1 MAGTLVVAGYVVLG
15 LLAHWPLF
23 PGDPT
28 RVYLSCDCGD
38 MAQTVWFMAWTPH
51 AILTG
56 HNPLFTHAMNYPV
69 GVNLAQNTLMPLLGL
84 LAAPI
89 TATLGPVATANFWM
103 VLAMPLSATSAYL
116 VLRHWRLRVP
126 AAALGGLLFGFS
138 PYLVGQGVGH
148 LDLTFVA
155 LVPLIVLAIVELA
168 GMPAHPVRLG
178 ALLALVVVAQFF
190 VSPEVLVTVLILSAV
205 GVVAAGIRLAV
216 SDRAALTR
224 RIVPMALGLG
234 VAVVVVGAVLA
245 YPAWFELAGPH
256 HFVGPAQGPH
266 NIYRAD
272 LADFV
277 VPSPFQWLAPGG
289 LRAWG
294 VRLTH
299 LVGIE
304 DGAYLGVPVL
314 LLAVWIAWRSRGAV
328 RTQVVVVVGLAAAI
342 LSLGPHLVVDGHA
355 TGVPL
360 PFLLLS
366 HLPGISSILPIR
378 ISFETDAA
386 LAALLAFAVDDQ
398 WRRAEARG
406 PRRRHAPAGGRR
418 GRGQGELGPDRR
430 RSRGRA
436 GWSGP
441 GRAGWSGPGR
451 AGWRGTARQGTAW
464 LFTAAVLAVTGIT
477 LAPRW
482 PDASA
487 PATTAPAALAHLPAG
502 TVRSAGSVHSTD
514 STGARAPVVLTYPLA
529 VYPEDQA
536 LAWQA
541 GSDFRF
547 DLIGSYALVPHPPT
561 GTATAYPSV
570 LRPPDVEAFLGTMER
585 AQLYRYAVAPPLDAT
600 LIHDTTV
607 FLHRYAVAVVAV
619 DRRTRNAGP
628 VARLFTLAI
637 GRPPHRVGRL
647 DVWKVDFPASPRRAA
662 ARGTG

>member
-1 MAGTLVVAGYVVLG
+1 
-15 LLAHWPLF
+15 
-23 PGDPT
+23 
-28 RVYLSCDCGD
+28 
-38 MAQTVWFMAWTPH
+38 
-51 AILTG
+51 
-56 HNPLFTHAMNYPV
+56 
-69 GVNLAQNTLMPLLGL
+69 
-84 LAAPI
+84 
-89 TATLGPVATANFWM
+89 
-103 VLAMPLSATSAYL
+103 
-116 VLRHWRLRVP
+116 
-126 AAALGGLLFGFS
+126 
-138 PYLVGQGVGH
+138 
-148 LDLTFVA
+148 
-155 LVPLIVLAIVELA
+155 
-168 GMPAHPVRLG
+168 
-178 ALLALVVVAQFF
+178 VVVAQFF

-205 GVVAAGIRLAV
+205 GVVAAAIRLGV
-216 SDRAALTR
+216 CDRAALTR

-430 RSRGRA
+430 RSR
-436 GWSGP
+436 
-441 GRAGWSGPGR
+441 

-477 LAPRW
+477 LAPKW
-482 PDASA
+482 PDTSA

-502 TVRSAGSVHSTD
+502 TVRSAGSVRSTD

-561 GTATAYPSV
+561 GTAMAYPSV

-585 AQLYRYAVAPPLDAT
+585 AQLYRYAVAPPLDTT

>member
-1 MAGTLVVAGYVVLG
+1 VSGPADETPPGRTTPLAGRPVAAGTLVVVGYVVLG

-28 RVYLSCDCGD
+28 RVYLGCDCGD
-38 MAQTVWFMAWTPH
+38 MAQTVWFLAWTPH

-84 LAAPI
+84 LTAPM
-89 TATLGPVATANFWM
+89 TATLGPVASANFWM
-103 VLAMPLSATSAYL
+103 VLAMPFSATSAYL

-138 PYLVGQGVGH
+138 PYLVGQGAGH

-155 LVPLIVLAIVELA
+155 LVPLIVLALVELA
-168 GMPAHPVRLG
+168 SMPVHPVRLG
-178 ALLALVVVAQFF
+178 ALLALVIVAQFF
-190 VSPEVLVTVLILSAV
+190 VSPEVLVTVLILSTM

-216 SDRAALTR
+216 QDRAALAR

-234 VAVVVVGAVLA
+234 VALVVAGALLA

-266 NIYRAD
+266 NVYRAD
-272 LADFV
+272 LDDFV

-299 LVGIE
+299 LVGVE

-314 LLAVWIAWRSRGAV
+314 LLAAWIGWRSRGAA
-328 RTQVVVVVGLAAAI
+328 RTQLAVVVGLSAAI

-360 PFLLLS
+360 PFLFLA
-366 HLPGISSILPIR
+366 HLPGIASILPIR

-386 LAALLAFAVDDQ
+386 LAALLAFGVDDQ
-398 WRRAEARG
+398 WRRADARG
-406 PRRRHAPAGGRR
+406 PHRRHAPAAARR
-418 GRGQGELGPDRR
+418 GRGQGQGQ
-430 RSRGRA
+430 
-436 GWSGP
+436 
-441 GRAGWSGPGR
+441 
-451 AGWRGTARQGTAW
+451 AGWRGTAW
-464 LFTAAVLAVTGIT
+464 LFTVGVLVVTGLT

-487 PATTAPAALAHLPAG
+487 PATTAPAALAHLSALPALSAG
-502 TVRSAGSVHSTD
+502 T
-514 STGARAPVVLTYPLA
+514 RAPVVLTYPLA
-529 VYPEDQA
+529 IYPEDQA

-541 GSDFRF
+541 ASGFRF
-547 DLIGSYALVPHPPT
+547 DLIGSYALVPNPPT
-561 GTATAYPSV
+561 GTAMAYPSV
-570 LRPPDVEAFLGTMER
+570 LTPPDVEAFLGTMEG
-585 AQLYRYAVAPPLDAT
+585 AKLYRHTPVPPLDAT

-607 FLHRYAVAVVAV
+607 FLHRYALAVVAV
-619 DRRTRNAGP
+619 DRRTRNAGR
-628 VARLFTLAI
+628 VARLFTLAL
-637 GRPPHRVGRL
+637 GRPAHRTGRL
-647 DVWKVDFPASPRRAA
+647 DVWKIRFPAAPQQAVAA
-662 ARGTG
+662 HPAG